1 VLYQHE
7 QTILFVRVSQVNPYG
22 MNVGNEVLSPA
33 IKTPEG
39 VVHATIWAS
48 SRKEKEAQQQI
59 DFIMLKRNNV
69 AFIKVKTDGYGPGS
83 FALFEK

>member
-22 MNVGNEVLSPA
+22 MNVGNEVLNPA

-39 VVHATIWAS
+39 VVHAPIWMS
-48 SRKEKEAQQQI
+48 SRKEDATA
-59 DFIMLKRNNV
+59 KRLYHV
-69 AFIKVKTDGYGPGS
+69 ETKQCC
-83 FALFEK
+83 LH